1 MHMVCMHTPKKC
13 KILHTPFCTPKFGVC
28 IAHGVQLAPAPRVQ
42 YAACNLLAMLVPVRR
57 RVQSRA
63 WRLKSLFARRRN
75 VSLGASSVGQRAS
88 ENAGAVDAVAHESYR
103 VLSTEF
109 VAEHGVSVV
118 MYEHIQ
124 SKAQVMSVQADDPN
138 KVFGVSFLTPPT
150 DSTGISHIM
159 EHSVLCGSRKYTS
172 KEPFAELLKGSLQTF
187 LNAFT
192 YPGRTTSFSK
202 MTIIINCVLLWL

>member
-1 MHMVCMHTPKKC
+1 
-13 KILHTPFCTPKFGVC
+13 
-28 IAHGVQLAPAPRVQ
+28 
-42 YAACNLLAMLVPVRR
+42 MLVVVRHRMQSTTR
-57 RVQSRA
+57 RFT
-63 WRLKSLFARRRN
+63 SLFERRN
-75 VSLGASSVGQRAS
+75 LSNLSQKATKSADGA
-88 ENAGAVDAVAHESYR
+88 DPVAHASYR

-109 VAEHGVSVV
+109 AAEHGVSVV

-124 SKAQVMSVQADDPN
+124 TKAQVMSVQADDPN
-138 KVFGVSFLTPPT
+138 KVFGISFLTPPT

-192 YPGRTTSFSK
+192 YPGSILCGFTAG
-202 MTIIINCVLLWL
+202 

>member
-1 MHMVCMHTPKKC
+1 MFV
-13 KILHTPFCTPKFGVC
+13 V
-28 IAHGVQLAPAPRVQ
+28 
-42 YAACNLLAMLVPVRR
+42 VRHH
-57 RVQSRA
+57 VQSTTRR
-63 WRLKSLFARRRN
+63 RLKSLLARRKL
-75 VSLGASSVGQRAS
+75 SLGAAS
-88 ENAGAVDAVAHESYR
+88 IGKRVNKNADDVDAVAHSSYR

-118 MYEHIQ
+118 MYEHMQ
-124 SKAQVMSVQADDPN
+124 SKAQVMSIQADDAN
-138 KVFGVSFLTPPT
+138 KVFGISFLTPPT

-192 YPGRTTSFSK
+192 YPGRVSRPGK
-202 MTIIINCVLLWL
+202 VLWSAFLFKWLVLRTGFVC